1 MNDLGAAKRVHPTE
15 RELSDYLD
23 HLATGEAKRMVEDH
37 IACCSECLAAVVCAY
52 DSVKIFKKED
62 KNIKGRA
69 NIMKKINIYLTLA
82 IVSFILSFAVPRYF
96 AQFLVASTLLGIK
109 WISDAKST
117 RMLVMIYDAWKNGGE
132 KEASRVLSSLGSG
145 AKYRF

>member
-1 MNDLGAAKRVHPTE
+1 MTDLGAVKKAHPTE

-23 HLATGEAKRMVEDH
+23 HLTTGEAKRMVEEH
-37 IACCSECLAAVVCAY
+37 IACCSECLTAVVCAY
-52 DSVKIFKKED
+52 DSVRIFKKED

-82 IVSFILSFAVPRYF
+82 IVSFILSFAAPRYF

-145 AKYRF
+145 TKDRF